1 MDMAQI
7 ASTFADITVTVA
19 LGIWIMA
26 ERRDNDKLWSIVE
39 GLVKLR
45 LKQIDD
51 LSETSLMELD

>member
-1 MDMAQI
+1 MEYAEI

-39 GLVKLR
+39 SLVKLR
-45 LKQIDD
+45 LKQVED
-51 LSETSLMELD
+51 LQDTTFVELD